1 MDCQKHFLD
10 VAIGMPRSIHDSRML
25 CRSALFEQVEAGT
38 MFDAEFHVED
48 FTPFLLGYVGY
59 SLKQWLVTLY
69 QDGPPQL
76 GHRSV
81 LECLFNKK
89 LSRGRSV
96 VKNAFGILK

>member
-1 MDCQKHFLD
+1 
-10 VAIGMPRSIHDSRML
+10 
-25 CRSALFEQVEAGT
+25 
-38 MFDAEFHVED
+38 MFDAEVHVED
-48 FTPFLLGYVGY
+48 FPPFLLRYVGY

-96 VKNAFGILK
+96 VKNAFGILKQSFRELLGTIDLHVTFIPDVVVCWCLLHNMVLGQEP